1 MISVKTNE
9 QLELMRRAGAITRD
23 TLRLL
28 EDKARAG
35 VSTAELDKAVYEF
48 ILKCGAK
55 PSFLRYHG
63 YPASVC
69 ISIDEEVVHGIPSK
83 KRFLEEGQIVSFDVG
98 AFKDGYHGDAARTVA
113 IGKISPEKRRLVEVT
128 EQCFFEA
135 LKVIKDGVR
144 LGDVGWA
151 ICSYARSFGYGVV
164 EELVGHGIGR
174 EMHEEPNVPNFGVKG
189 RGIRLAA
196 NMTIAV
202 EPMINMGTGAVDFCE
217 DGWTVKT
224 GDTQPTAHKEK
235 TVAVTKDGAENKKI

>member
-35 VSTAELDKAVYEF
+35 VSTAELDKAAYEF

-83 KRFLEEGQIVSFDVG
+83 KRFLEEGQIF
-98 AFKDGYHGDAARTVA
+98 
-113 IGKISPEKRRLVEVT
+113 L
-128 EQCFFEA
+128 
-135 LKVIKDGVR
+135 
-144 LGDVGWA
+144 
-151 ICSYARSFGYGVV
+151 
-164 EELVGHGIGR
+164 
-174 EMHEEPNVPNFGVKG
+174 
-189 RGIRLAA
+189 
-196 NMTIAV
+196 
-202 EPMINMGTGAVDFCE
+202 
-217 DGWTVKT
+217 
-224 GDTQPTAHKEK
+224 
-235 TVAVTKDGAENKKI
+235 